1 MHNDRQE
8 NMGANESSLTASDRH
23 SLFTACAREAGR
35 LGGDE
40 RCAEYFFV
48 RAQSSRVRCANN
60 GAVSVADMN
69 IEDWCDAI
77 AWSAPGLG
85 RPPKRASA
93 RPVSEQEAELHPE
106 LDADAENRKQP
117 RLGAKS
123 KRASQG

>member
-1 MHNDRQE
+1 MGDTQTDLTQYNRQKLFVACRSE
-8 NMGANESSLTASDRH
+8 AQRIGGNEH
-23 SLFTACAREAGR
+23 
-35 LGGDE
+35 
-40 RCAEYFFV
+40 CAEYFFV
-48 RAQSSRVRCANN
+48 RAQSARVRFASA
-60 GAVSVADMN
+60 GAITVAGML
-69 IEDWCDAI
+69 IQDWCDAI